1 MPRKRVMPSEK
12 DKDDTRAAQK
22 ITGPAL
28 GLDGLPQP
36 QTKGLPLNLSPA
48 RPIDKR
54 KDCHESNRVPTR
66 ILSHLHELFVGALE
80 IRHEKE
86 MKMNTGDFSIINNA
100 LIAIA
105 VALGIL
111 CMFGALI
118 TFAMSQANDVQGGA
132 TSQKALMGFAAA
144 AIACFGAAGLIAANP
159 LQMTF

>member
-1 MPRKRVMPSEK
+1 
-12 DKDDTRAAQK
+12 
-22 ITGPAL
+22 
-28 GLDGLPQP
+28 
-36 QTKGLPLNLSPA
+36 
-48 RPIDKR
+48 
-54 KDCHESNRVPTR
+54 
-66 ILSHLHELFVGALE
+66 
-80 IRHEKE
+80 
-86 MKMNTGDFSIINNA
+86 MNTGDFSIINNA

-111 CMFGALI
+111 CIFGALI